1 MSLAEKDQIG
11 RRMGQY
17 SSIRAAFSL
26 VAAVLVYFGFRTGF
40 FSFNTPVKSIFLV
53 SAAAFAVGIV
63 ITTVMIRHIKPRK
76 MARQKLNLVIRKEYG
91 HYYLLTILHGVQKQV
106 AYVYGTWVIVDI
118 LLKRADTIA
127 LLNIA
132 VGFISI
138 FFLDRIG
145 RWIDK
150 FGIKRMM
157 YTEALI
163 FIGVYTIYGM
173 VVWGITSKVLPGQ
186 GLSVFIVY
194 LLFIL
199 DRLSMQMGMIRA
211 VYLRSIAFSEEEV
224 ISTLS
229 MGVSL
234 DHIIAILAAIAGGFI
249 WSKWGSQWVF
259 FLAAV
264 FSLGNLYVA
273 YQVKDKEEDSLP
285 DINEISQ

>member
-1 MSLAEKDQIG
+1 M
-11 RRMGQY
+11 
-17 SSIRAAFSL
+17 
-26 VAAVLVYFGFRTGF
+26 
-40 FSFNTPVKSIFLV
+40 
-53 SAAAFAVGIV
+53 

-273 YQVKDKEEDSLP
+273 YQVEDKEEDSLP